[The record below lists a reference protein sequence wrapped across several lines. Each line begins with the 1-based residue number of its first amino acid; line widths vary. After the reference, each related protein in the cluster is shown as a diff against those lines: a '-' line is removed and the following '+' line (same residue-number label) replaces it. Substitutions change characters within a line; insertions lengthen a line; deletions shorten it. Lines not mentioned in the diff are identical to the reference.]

1 MRVSHGGARS
11 LSGLRVFSDWRPGQR
26 TPLWD
31 ALWHRILA
39 DIALEGRVRQPGEAL
54 PQHPEG
60 RS

>member
-1 MRVSHGGARS
+1 MEHRS
-11 LSGLRVFSDWRPGQR
+11 DDLKIEAKWTTGQR

-39 DIALEGRVRQPGEAL
+39 DIDHGGHVDEPRNAAVSQPR
-54 PQHPEG
+54 EG

>member
-1 MRVSHGGARS
+1 MEHRS
-11 LSGLRVFSDWRPGQR
+11 DDLRIEAKWSTGQR

-39 DIALEGRVRQPGEAL
+39 DIGPEGRVRKPGEAL
-54 PQHPEG
+54 LQHPEE